1 VSRVT
6 RGLCR
11 AGVFCLLALTLS
23 GCFGLSMDLHV
34 RGDNTVDGSLSVT
47 VDRSVVSQ
55 TGEKTDGFLARVD
68 RSQPLYGMHPSK
80 GSIDSE
86 KVKSA
91 SEVGMKYTVH
101 HVPIADF
108 QASDLRISREGQTFR
123 VDGVVDLTTRN
134 LLGDSGS
141 RRSIDSSGVKTSVKI
156 GFPGKVR
163 WANGNGKVS
172 GNTVSWKPAFGERT
186 TVSAIGDAKGGG
198 GFQAAYGALWA
209 LGALLAAGVG
219 TVVTLVT
226 YANRREGKPVLRTI
240 GTATGSRQG
249 GGPSESPVAAPA
261 AAASE
266 PVPESVAGPEA
277 EPDLLVKRTEAA
289 ESEPASRDDP
299 VRGMDPVKQPAAEPS
314 AASSPGPAAKTGM
327 PEALEV
333 PGSWRYDLS
342 ELEHPLWSRRRARED
357 TIQLP
362 LLGPT
367 GGDDEEPVEEH
378 SGWQKLRPANQ
389 PPRSRSDR
397 DSDRD
402 RE

>member
-1 VSRVT
+1 M
-6 RGLCR
+6 L
-11 AGVFCLLALTLS
+11 CLLALTLS

-34 RGDNTVDGSLSVT
+34 HGDNTVDGTLSVT
-47 VDRSVVSQ
+47 VDRSVVSE
-55 TGEKTDGFLARVD
+55 TGEKTDDFLARVD

-80 GSIDSE
+80 GSVDSE

-101 HVPIADF
+101 GVPIADF

-134 LLGDSGS
+134 LLGDNGS

-156 GFPGKVR
+156 SFPGKVR
-163 WANGNGKVS
+163 WANGNGEVS

-209 LGALLAAGVG
+209 LGVLLAAGVA
-219 TVVTLVT
+219 TVVTLVA

-240 GTATGSRQG
+240 GTATGSRQD
-249 GGPSESPVAAPA
+249 GGPSVSPATA
-261 AAASE
+261 AAATE
-266 PVPESVAGPEA
+266 PVPEPATEAAA
-277 EPDLLVKRTEAA
+277 EPDLLVKHAGAA
-289 ESEPASRDDP
+289 EPEPAPDEDL
-299 VRGMDPVKQPAAEPS
+299 VGGMDPVKQPAEPS
-314 AASSPGPAAKTGM
+314 ATSPPGPAVKTGM

-333 PGSWRYDLS
+333 PGSWRYDVS

-367 GGDDEEPVEEH
+367 GDEKEEPAEEH
-378 SGWQKLRPANQ
+378 SGWQKLRPANL
-389 PPRSRSDR
+389 PPRHR
-397 DSDRD
+397 SDRD

>member
-1 VSRVT
+1 V
-6 RGLCR
+6 L
-11 AGVFCLLALTLS
+11 FLLALTLS

-34 RGDNTVDGSLSVT
+34 HGDNTVDGTLSVT
-47 VDRSVVSQ
+47 VDRSVVRE
-55 TGEKTDGFLARVD
+55 TGEKTDDFLARVD

-80 GSIDSE
+80 GSVDSE

-108 QASDLRISREGQTFR
+108 QASDLRISREGRTFR
-123 VDGVVDLTTRN
+123 VDGVVDLTTRS
-134 LLGDSGS
+134 LLGDNGS
-141 RRSIDSSGVKTSVKI
+141 RRSVDSSGVKTSVKI
-156 GFPGKVR
+156 SFPGKVR
-163 WANGNGKVS
+163 WANGNGEVS

-209 LGALLAAGVG
+209 LGALLAAGVA
-219 TVVTLVT
+219 TVVTLVA

-240 GTATGSRQG
+240 GTATGSRQD
-249 GGPSESPVAAPA
+249 GGPSVSPATA
-261 AAASE
+261 AAAATE
-266 PVPESVAGPEA
+266 PVPEPAAEAETAA
-277 EPDLLVKRTEAA
+277 EPDLLVKHAGAA
-289 ESEPASRDDP
+289 EPAAAPEEDL
-299 VRGMDPVKQPAAEPS
+299 VAGMDPVKQPAEPS
-314 AASSPGPAAKTGM
+314 ATPPGPAAKTGM

-333 PGSWRYDLS
+333 PGSWRYDVS

-362 LLGPT
+362 LLGRT
-367 GGDDEEPVEEH
+367 GDEGEEPAEEH
-378 SGWQKLRPANQ
+378 SGWQKLRPANL
-389 PPRSRSDR
+389 PPRHRSDR
-397 DSDRD
+397 GSDRD